1 MQNKLQELT
10 DKLYNEGLSKGREEG
25 EALLAK
31 AKSQA
36 ADIVAEAEKK
46 AAEIMTKAE
55 KEAEAYKV
63 KVAGDLKMAASQ
75 SVQAT
80 RKDIE
85 DLVVFKMTGA
95 ATEKALSD
103 EAFVKEVIKA
113 VAEKFNAET
122 AMDLNLVL
130 PETLKSSLEP
140 FVKNELSTILKG
152 LVNASF
158 SKKIAGGF
166 TIGPKDG
173 SYFIS
178 LTDETFKELISEYL
192 RPATRKLL
200 FGE

>member
-46 AAEIMTKAE
+46 VAEIMTKAE

-80 RKDIE
+80 KKDIE
-85 DLVVFKMTGA
+85 DLVVFKMTGS

-140 FVKNELSTILKG
+140 FVKNELSSILKG
-152 LVNASF
+152 QVNASF

>member
-46 AAEIMTKAE
+46 AAEIMSKAE

-85 DLVVFKMTGA
+85 DLVVFKMTGS

-130 PETLKSSLEP
+130 PESLKSSLEP

-152 LVNASF
+152 QVNASF

>member
-55 KEAEAYKV
+55 KETEAYKV

-130 PETLKSSLEP
+130 PESLKSSLEP

-152 LVNASF
+152 QVNASF

>member
-25 EALLAK
+25 EALLAE

-85 DLVVFKMTGA
+85 DLVVFKMTGS

-152 LVNASF
+152 QVNASF

>member
-46 AAEIMTKAE
+46 AAEIMSKAE

-85 DLVVFKMTGA
+85 DLVVFKMTGS

-130 PETLKSSLEP
+130 PESLKSSLEP
-140 FVKNELSTILKG
+140 FVKNELSAILKG
-152 LVNASF
+152 QVNASF

>member
-75 SVQAT
+75 SVQAI

-85 DLVVFKMTGA
+85 DLVVFKMTGS

-130 PETLKSSLEP
+130 PESLKSSLEP
-140 FVKNELSTILKG
+140 FVKNELSSILKG
-152 LVNASF
+152 QVNASF

-192 RPATRKLL
+192 RPATRNLL

>member
-10 DKLYNEGLSKGREEG
+10 DKLYNDGLSKGREEG

-85 DLVVFKMTGA
+85 DLVVFKMTGS

-152 LVNASF
+152 QVNASF